1 MSLSKTRLVGDFE
14 VVRRLG
20 AQHYSP
26 SRIARY
32 FTCWYITTNL
42 LVVFARMS
50 CAVVDQKQFVG
61 DCTWND
67 SDL

>member
-1 MSLSKTRLVGDFE
+1 MSLSKTSLVGDFE

-32 FTCWYITTNL
+32 FTCWYIRTNHL

-50 CAVVDQKQFVG
+50 CAVVDQQLVG